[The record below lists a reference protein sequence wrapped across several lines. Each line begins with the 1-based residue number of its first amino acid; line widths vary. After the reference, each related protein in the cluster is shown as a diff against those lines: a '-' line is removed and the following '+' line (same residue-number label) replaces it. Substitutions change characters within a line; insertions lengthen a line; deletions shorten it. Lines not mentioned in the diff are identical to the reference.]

1 MIHSSGG
8 SQAIKSRVE
17 PHFPARNAVIIAKT
31 IGDHDTQTFF
41 GRAESGTAA
50 PRRAASNGGRV
61 PSRPAETCVRSRLP
75 RSSAPR
81 TPPVSKIRRSAP
93 DRGSADVHRLFESA
107 IVRSA
112 SADRKPLER
121 RSFSIRLSQMPA
133 DIPTHAPSPTRWHST
148 PIHRPPLAVSG
159 HRPDL
164 DCAVR

>member
-1 MIHSSGG
+1 MIHSSGS
-8 SQAIKSRVE
+8 SQAIKNRVE

-41 GRAESGTAA
+41 GRANPGQRHRVAPRQTVAECRVGLLKRACEVVCQGALLRERRRSRKSAGRRPTAA
-50 PRRAASNGGRV
+50 ARC
-61 PSRPAETCVRSRLP
+61 PST
-75 RSSAPR
+75 
-81 TPPVSKIRRSAP
+81 
-93 DRGSADVHRLFESA
+93 FESA

-148 PIHRPPLAVSG
+148 PIHRPPLTASR